1 MPSTGKPLNWTVDR
15 LQIDTLTL

>member
-15 LQIDTLTL
+15 LQIETLTL